1 MAGAEK
7 IVDKILEEA
16 KSKADASIEKA
27 KKEAAQILRSAEE
40 EARNRQKVILD
51 RAFEEAIERKKRMI
65 AVGELEGRK
74 EKLKA
79 KQEVIETVF
88 KKAVEELN
96 SLPADEYEKVL
107 TEMIADSVSGSNAEI
122 ILSEKDKKKVSSN
135 FLKNINERLDQ
146 MGKKAQLTISDESRN
161 INGGF
166 ILKEGDVEINNSFE
180 AILRMNRD
188 QLEELVI
195 EQLF

>member
-7 IVDKILEEA
+7 IVERILEEA
-16 KSKADASIEKA
+16 RSKADASIEKA
-27 KKEAAQILRSAEE
+27 KKEAADIMRSAEE
-40 EARNRQKVILD
+40 EARNRQKVIID
-51 RAFEEAIERKKRMI
+51 RAFEEAVERKKRLI

-74 EKLKA
+74 QKLKA
-79 KQEVIETVF
+79 KQEVIEAVF

-107 TEMIADSVSGSNAEI
+107 AEMIVNSASDVSAEI
-122 ILSEKDKKKVSSN
+122 ILSESDKKKVGSD
-135 FLKNINERLDQ
+135 FLKNINERLNQ
-146 MGKKAQLTISDESRN
+146 KGIKAQLAISGESRSL
-161 INGGF
+161 NGGF

-180 AILRMNRD
+180 AIVKMNRD
-188 QLEELVI
+188 ELEEIIV